1 MSFTSTFTSL
11 STRGWQ
17 GGALPGFV
25 LLNTTSNVSQ
35 GGTGQLMAM
44 NSDGTQLAGHG
55 NSQGNVRTYAIVN
68 KALVLKQQFATGNG
82 QIDSINM
89 NTDGTYLVIGQA
101 SYQSIVPPSP
111 VTGKIAIYTRA
122 GNTWSLQQ
130 NIVNAN
136 ANYMGSSVQFDSAA
150 DRVVVGEG
158 PVSPGRA
165 HVYYNSG
172 GTWSL
177 EQTISNPQ
185 PNNIGFGNFVS
196 INNAGDTIIIGADSY
211 PNGAGAGGAYV
222 YNRANTTW
230 SLNSILTASDGINGD
245 QFGSTSN
252 ISADGNTIIIS
263 SIGTGNNNQGL
274 YIFKNSGNAYIE
286 NQKLTPPAGES
297 IGYGFNP
304 VLSSTAAMVLIPWH
318 TSNVS
323 PTGTNTIIYC
333 YGANATTSILQQQI
347 ENVPAYPTTVNF
359 GLGLQLNGN
368 GNLFV
373 TSYGYS
379 ANSLVPIVVYGS

>member
-101 SYQSIVPPSP
+101 SYQSIVPPLP

-122 GNTWSLQQ
+122 GNTWSIQQ

-196 INNAGDTIIIGADSY
+196 INNAGDTIVVGAAGYSTGTG
-211 PNGAGAGGAYV
+211 PGAAYV

-230 SLNSILTASDGINGD
+230 SLNSILTPSDGIAGD
-245 QFGSTSN
+245 QFGTTSN

-263 SIGTGNNNQGL
+263 SSGTANNNQGL

-297 IGYGFNP
+297 IGYGFDP